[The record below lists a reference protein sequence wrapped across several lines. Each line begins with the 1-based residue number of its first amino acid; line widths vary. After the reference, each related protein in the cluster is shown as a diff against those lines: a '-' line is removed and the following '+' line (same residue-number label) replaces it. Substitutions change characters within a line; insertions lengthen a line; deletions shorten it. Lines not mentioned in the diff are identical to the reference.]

1 MRPGNSGFQLCSV
14 SVRDANGKISPRI
27 NISEEII
34 IEIEYEVIQEGAQAQ
49 FSLVLF
55 DAKGICVFSSLS
67 NTVENAYHGKLL
79 RKGFYR
85 TVCHLYGNLLNEER
99 YRVSIIGTSG
109 YWSDGFRADY
119 VLAFDTLD
127 DGVLKRDYSGHYDG
141 VIRPKLAW
149 RTTLVQHPSDDRV
162 Q

>member
-1 MRPGNSGFQLCSV
+1 MRPGNSSFRLCSV
-14 SVRDANGKISPRI
+14 SVRDASGKISPQI
-27 NISEEII
+27 NISEEIL
-34 IEIEYEVIQEGAQAQ
+34 IEIEYEVIREGAQAQ

-79 RKGFYR
+79 SKGYYR
-85 TVCHLYGNLLNEER
+85 TMCRLYENLLNEDR

-109 YWSDGFRADY
+109 YWSDDFRADY
-119 VLAFDTLD
+119 VLTFDTLD
-127 DGVLKRDYSGHYDG
+127 DGVLKRDYSGRYDG

-149 RTTLVQHPSDDRV
+149 QTIPMQHPSDYV
-162 Q
+162 IG